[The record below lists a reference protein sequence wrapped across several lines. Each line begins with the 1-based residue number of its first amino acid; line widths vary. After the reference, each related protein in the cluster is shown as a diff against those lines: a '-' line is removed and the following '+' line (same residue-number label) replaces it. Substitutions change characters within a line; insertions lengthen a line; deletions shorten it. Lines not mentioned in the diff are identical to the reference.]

1 MRQGLS
7 ALTKLSSRIT
17 SDPNELPPFPIKLTK
32 HKWLK
37 KPWPF
42 SEKCKFILKTAK
54 KGGKY
59 ILAGAMIGTG
69 AEVASHLINGPHPDM
84 SGGVE
89 YILINN
95 YSPSLV
101 KVDNVE
107 STHNAS
113 GTWIPEI
120 WNPVTVVIILTI
132 SSLKNNGNGPSPN
145 LNWPM
150 GPNALKPIYRVFLRW
165 RHYPVQSTLT

>member
-1 MRQGLS
+1 M
-7 ALTKLSSRIT
+7 TKLSSRIT

-42 SEKCKFILKTAK
+42 SGKCKFILKTAK

-69 AEVASHLINGPHPDM
+69 AEVPSHLINGPRPDM
-84 SGGVE
+84 SRESE
-89 YILINN
+89 YIVVND

-101 KVDNVE
+101 KVDTVE
-107 STHNAS
+107 SYCSAS
-113 GTWIPEI
+113 CT
-120 WNPVTVVIILTI
+120 
-132 SSLKNNGNGPSPN
+132 
-145 LNWPM
+145 
-150 GPNALKPIYRVFLRW
+150 
-165 RHYPVQSTLT
+165 